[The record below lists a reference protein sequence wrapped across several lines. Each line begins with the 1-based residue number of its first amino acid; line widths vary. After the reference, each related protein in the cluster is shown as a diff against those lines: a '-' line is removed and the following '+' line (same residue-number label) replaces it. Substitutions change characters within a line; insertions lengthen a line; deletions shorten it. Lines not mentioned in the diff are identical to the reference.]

1 MAKLPVLPTLRGY
14 KMSWLSADITAGL
27 TLVAIAVPEQIATA
41 HLANM
46 PAVAGFYAFI
56 AGSLLFALFGRH
68 PRMSVGGDST
78 IAPVFAAGVAA
89 LAATGSA
96 TYMHLVSAT
105 ALLVGGLLVAAGLL
119 RLGWIADFFPLPVV
133 TGVLGGIGV
142 EILVKQ
148 VPTVLGLPG
157 GGTTTIGRVRDVV
170 NQLGKFNGW
179 SLGIAAGVLAIVV
192 IGEKIDRKAPGALV
206 AVVGTTVLVGV
217 AKLATHG
224 VHVVGPVHASLP
236 QLAFPDAS
244 LHQLG
249 ALVSTAVTVAFLCIV
264 QTSATV
270 RASPASLEG
279 PDEQAKVNDFNVD
292 LLAVGTGSLVAGLA
306 GSFAVNASPPRTAV
320 LGSAGAKSQVAGLV
334 AVGTVVI
341 VLLFATSLLKDMPE
355 AALGAI
361 LIYVASRLFHL
372 GELRSILRFANFE
385 FALAVLTMAIVVLV
399 GIEQGVVAAALLALA
414 QRTRLAARPRDAVL
428 GREVG
433 TDHWV
438 QTDVG
443 RPTEQLPGILVYLL
457 YAPLWYG
464 NATHVIERLHN
475 DIAAEASP
483 VHHLIVDANA
493 VADID
498 YTGAKAFGE
507 FVAECRQRGISV
519 SLARVP
525 NLVHHDLKHSG
536 LLKTIG
542 PDHLFASVEE
552 AVASVAPPQGL
563 PTGPAAA

>member
-1 MAKLPVLPTLRGY
+1 MAKLAVLPTLQGY
-14 KMSWLSADITAGL
+14 KISWLTADITAGV
-27 TLVAIAVPEQIATA
+27 TLVAIAVPEQMATA

-68 PRMSVGGDST
+68 PRMSVGADST
-78 IAPVFAAGVAA
+78 IAPVFAAGVTA

-96 TYMHLVSAT
+96 TYTHLVSAT
-105 ALLVGGLLVAAGLL
+105 AMVVGGLLVVAGLL

-133 TGVLGGIGV
+133 TGVLAGIGV

-170 NQLGKFNGW
+170 DQLGKFNGW
-179 SLGIAAGVLAIVV
+179 SFGIAAGVLAIVV
-192 IGEKIDRKAPGALV
+192 TAEKLDRKAPGALV
-206 AVVGTTVLVGV
+206 AVVGATVVVSVG
-217 AKLATHG
+217 KLAGHG
-224 VHVVGPVHASLP
+224 VHVVGAVQASLP
-236 QLAFPDAS
+236 QLALPEATA
-244 LHQLG
+244 HQLG
-249 ALVSTAVTVAFLCIV
+249 ALASTAVTVAFLCIV

-270 RASPASLEG
+270 RASPVSLQG
-279 PDEQAKVNDFNVD
+279 PGEQAKANDFNVD
-292 LLAVGTGSLVAGLA
+292 LLAVGAGSLVAGLA

-341 VLLFATSLLKDMPE
+341 VLLFATSLLKDLPE

-361 LIYVASRLFHL
+361 LIFVASRLFHF
-372 GELRSILRFANFE
+372 GELRSIMRFGLFE
-385 FALAVLTMAIVVLV
+385 FALALITLAIVVLV

-438 QTDVG
+438 QTDIG

-464 NATHVIERLHN
+464 NATHVIERVRS
-475 DIAAEASP
+475 DIASEASP
-483 VHHLIVDANA
+483 VHHLVVDANA
-493 VADID
+493 VADVD
-498 YTGAKAFGE
+498 YTGAKAFSE
-507 FVAECRQRGISV
+507 FVAELKQRGISV
-519 SLARVP
+519 TLARVSH
-525 NLVHHDLKHSG
+525 LVHHDLKRSG
-536 LLKTIG
+536 LLATIG

-552 AVASVAPPQGL
+552 AVGSLGGQAAPP
-563 PTGPAAA
+563 TRPAPA